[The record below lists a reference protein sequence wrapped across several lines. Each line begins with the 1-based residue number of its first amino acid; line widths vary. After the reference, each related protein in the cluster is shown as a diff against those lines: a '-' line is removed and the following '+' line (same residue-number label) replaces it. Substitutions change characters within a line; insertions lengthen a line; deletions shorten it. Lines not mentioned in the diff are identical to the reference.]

1 MKLLFELR
9 PVEHLDASVE
19 YYRDLGLLPMSWPDD
34 ETVLLGADRSERPML
49 MLVRDPVESVLRSG
63 AIYEVG
69 DVDAFYTEHRSL
81 DWLVPPSDRSTGRYA
96 VFADRTGAAVRLLDY
111 RPYEQRAGDLKRP
124 ALATA
129 S

>member
-9 PVEHLDASVE
+9 PVEHLDASVD
-19 YYRDLGLLPMSWPDD
+19 YYRDLGLLPMSWP
-34 ETVLLGADRSERPML
+34 
-49 MLVRDPVESVLRSG
+49 
-63 AIYEVG
+63 
-69 DVDAFYTEHRSL
+69 
-81 DWLVPPSDRSTGRYA
+81 
-96 VFADRTGAAVRLLDY
+96 FADRTGAAVRLLDY

>member
-9 PVEHLDASVE
+9 PVEHLDASVD
-19 YYRDLGLLPMSWPDD
+19 YYRDLGLVPMSWPDD
-34 ETVLLGADRSERPML
+34 DTVLLGSSRSERPTL
-49 MLVRDPVESVLRSG
+49 MLVRDPVESALRSG

-69 DVDAFYTEHRSL
+69 DVDAFYAEHRGL

-111 RPYEQRAGDLKRP
+111 RPYEQRLGDLARP
-124 ALATA
+124 TLAA
-129 S
+129 VG